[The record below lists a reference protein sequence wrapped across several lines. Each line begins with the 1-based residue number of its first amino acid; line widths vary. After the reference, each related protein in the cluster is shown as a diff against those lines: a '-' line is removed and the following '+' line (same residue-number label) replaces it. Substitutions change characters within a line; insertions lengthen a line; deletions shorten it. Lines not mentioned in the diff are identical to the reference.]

1 MNFAKWICFPLSAL
15 SKNGPKYVEVIL
27 SDSYIWMNV
36 FTSMWNLFFF
46 CKSVGGKSQVI
57 RQRRKLAALW
67 CDFPF
72 PDGPVPRVE
81 DITFCSH
88 IAEIGGEM
96 GGAFWLYSAVG

>member
-1 MNFAKWICFPLSAL
+1 
-15 SKNGPKYVEVIL
+15 
-27 SDSYIWMNV
+27 
-36 FTSMWNLFFF
+36 
-46 CKSVGGKSQVI
+46 VI

>member
-1 MNFAKWICFPLSAL
+1 M
-15 SKNGPKYVEVIL
+15 
-27 SDSYIWMNV
+27 
-36 FTSMWNLFFF
+36 
-46 CKSVGGKSQVI
+46 I

-67 CDFPF
+67 FDFPF

>member
-1 MNFAKWICFPLSAL
+1 M
-15 SKNGPKYVEVIL
+15 
-27 SDSYIWMNV
+27 
-36 FTSMWNLFFF
+36 
-46 CKSVGGKSQVI
+46 I

-67 CDFPF
+67 CDPF

-88 IAEIGGEM
+88 IAEFGGEM